1 MKRTGTPQF
10 IGRFYHALEQKGR
23 LSIPASFR
31 SDLGSPAI
39 LTAGLEESLFLL
51 HQDSWHTIMNQ
62 ASQLSVTKKSHRD
75 WTRYIAN
82 NASLVDIDSQG
93 RILIPD
99 HLRDIAHL
107 TKNVVVVGSFDRIEI
122 WNQSTYHS
130 YHESLAQAAA
140 DIAESIKDSVHES

>member
-1 MKRTGTPQF
+1 MQRTGTPQF

-31 SDLGSPAI
+31 VDLDSPAI
-39 LTAGLEESLFLL
+39 ITAGLEESLMLL
-51 HQDSWHTIMNQ
+51 NQNKWHNLIKQVST
-62 ASQLSVTKKSHRD
+62 LSLTKKAHRD

-82 NASLVDIDSQG
+82 NASQVEIDSVG

-99 HLRDIAHL
+99 HLRTIGRL
-107 TKNVVVVGSFDRIEI
+107 KKNVVIVGSFDRIEI
-122 WNQSTYHS
+122 WDQSTYHT

-140 DIAESIKDSVHES
+140 DIAESIEEPIHAR